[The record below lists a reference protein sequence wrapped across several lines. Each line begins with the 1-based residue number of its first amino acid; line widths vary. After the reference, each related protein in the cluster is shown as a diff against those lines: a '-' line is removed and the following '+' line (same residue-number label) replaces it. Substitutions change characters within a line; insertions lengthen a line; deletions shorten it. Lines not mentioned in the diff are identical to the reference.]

1 MWSLAFSRS
10 AASIAARSAGV
21 GAAAL
26 GAVATLWREQ
36 ALLKAAIESREIER
50 SVLLLI
56 SPSRWKIRYQD
67 DRSAELAT
75 LRAEKR
81 FYIAFRALNSSS
93 AFPRALRTVFAN
105 VETGLAMEARFGDRP
120 IRISV

>member
-1 MWSLAFSRS
+1 M
-10 AASIAARSAGV
+10 AARSAGV

-56 SPSRWKIRYQD
+56 SPSRLED
-67 DRSAELAT
+67 SL
-75 LRAEKR
+75 
-81 FYIAFRALNSSS
+81 S
-93 AFPRALRTVFAN
+93 
-105 VETGLAMEARFGDRP
+105 GRP
-120 IRISV
+120 ERRIGYAP

>member
-1 MWSLAFSRS
+1 M
-10 AASIAARSAGV
+10 AARSAGV

-50 SVLLLI
+50 SILFRI

-67 DRSAELAT
+67 DRNAGLAT
-75 LRAEKR
+75 PRREKK
-81 FYIAFRALNSSS
+81 ILHLNWP
-93 AFPRALRTVFAN
+93 A
-105 VETGLAMEARFGDRP
+105 
-120 IRISV
+120 